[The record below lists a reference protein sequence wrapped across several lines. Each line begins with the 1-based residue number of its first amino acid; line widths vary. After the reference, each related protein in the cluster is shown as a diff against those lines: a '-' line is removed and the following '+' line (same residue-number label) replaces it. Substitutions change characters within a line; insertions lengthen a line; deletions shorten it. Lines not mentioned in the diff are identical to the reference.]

1 MSLFS
6 KVRNVP
12 LRVAS
17 HKMSASATPQEVP
30 GAGALLSA
38 VGATFV
44 TYMTADFLSNFL
56 QHPTQKVSVCNTFA
70 VARDIMPYAHPRS
83 DICVNRWTMVTS
95 ISSLTVQSIETGG
108 VLARNILLALPQL
121 SP

>member
-12 LRVAS
+12 MRVVS
-17 HKMSASATPQEVP
+17 RKMSASALPKEEP
-30 GAGALLSA
+30 GAGALFAA

-56 QHPTQKVSVCNTFA
+56 QHPTQKVSVSF
-70 VARDIMPYAHPRS
+70 R
-83 DICVNRWTMVTS
+83 
-95 ISSLTVQSIETGG
+95 
-108 VLARNILLALPQL
+108 
-121 SP
+121 